1 MGRGRGSR
9 IWTGILRL
17 LITRLTWQRSRCI
30 LLARSIRLLRELI
43 RWVSSSRSTNGG
55 SLVVCHIGIRPTTG
69 DRGDLGLAAVSVRGA
84 EGEIGGRG
92 HPDFAVTLA
101 SCENGEDEDED
112 DPELDEEPA
121 EP

>member
-1 MGRGRGSR
+1 MGRGRSSR
-9 IWTGILRL
+9 VWTGILRL
-17 LITRLTWQRSRCI
+17 LITRLSRCI

-43 RWVSSSRSTNGG
+43 WWVSSSRSTNGG
-55 SLVVCHIGIRPTTG
+55 SLVVCHIGIRPTTD

-92 HPDFAVTLA
+92 HPDFAMALA
-101 SCENGEDEDED
+101 SCENGKDEDED
-112 DPELDEEPA
+112 DPEFDEEPA